1 MRSTIFTLC
10 LLIGFSAYMSSCKKL
25 DFNYRQFIGEGE
37 ITYVGKADSL
47 KMRGGNHRAELSWLL
62 VADPKVTTY
71 KIYWDSRQDS
81 AVGSLTKTD
90 DVDTVRLILEDLE
103 EKVYEFEV
111 FLLDNEGN
119 SSVSSSVIG
128 QVWGD
133 RYRESLVNR
142 VFRTP
147 TVLPGNELEIQ
158 WSRVEDA
165 LLHSEVRF
173 KDEDNQTVT
182 HIVSRDVSV
191 DTIRGFP
198 AGNSFEVRSAFKPAS
213 TSIDTFYTD
222 FETYTTPK
230 INKWWEMDFKTT
242 VSSGTQPDQ
251 LSVWIS
257 EDFNGIYDLENV
269 ESATWLNITDQ
280 VTLATNNT
288 QTDAGPISVGTWLM
302 DNKHFYVAFRYDFIP
317 GLGTTQRNWTVRG
330 FEVRSQLT
338 DEVFYNTESAG
349 FKWVTKGPF
358 QDGRLAVSSAWVYT
372 LRGNLNDPDNALTAW
387 LISEKIE

>member
-1 MRSTIFTLC
+1 LLINKIKKMRSTIFTLC

-71 KIYWDSRQDS
+71 KIYWDSRQD
-81 AVGSLTKTD
+81 
-90 DVDTVRLILEDLE
+90 LE
-103 EKVYEFEV
+103 EKVCEFEV
-111 FLLDNEGN
+111 FVLDNEGN

-198 AGNSFEVRSAFKPAS
+198 AGNSFEVRSAFKPDS

-257 EDFNGIYDLENV
+257 EDFNGI
-269 ESATWLNITDQ
+269 
-280 VTLATNNT
+280 
-288 QTDAGPISVGTWLM
+288 
-302 DNKHFYVAFRYDFIP
+302 
-317 GLGTTQRNWTVRG
+317 
-330 FEVRSQLT
+330 
-338 DEVFYNTESAG
+338 
-349 FKWVTKGPF
+349 
-358 QDGRLAVSSAWVYT
+358 
-372 LRGNLNDPDNALTAW
+372 
-387 LISEKIE
+387 